1 MNEVSLKPVIEEL
14 ENLFSK
20 FNTRFFDGGL
30 EKPVITVSPDH
41 TRGAYG
47 WCTGWKA
54 WKAGEDEGHYEINLC
69 AEYLNRPFEET
80 CGTLIHEMVHLQNL
94 QDGVQDTSRS
104 GTYHNKK
111 FKETAEAHGLTV
123 EKGEKY
129 GWHKTTLSP
138 EALEFVQS
146 LGKQGFT
153 LVRPRPLGLKGS
165 SKGGSS
171 SRKYVCPCCG
181 AIIRAT
187 KEVRVICADC
197 LKYCYDHGFD
207 WGGLYEIFHRVSCW
221 CCPLQSLDELRK
233 LRKHFTDLW
242 AKLLDMEHQTWRNF
256 RADYSVDQLEI
267 RFSYEDERL
276 ATGLPINRTRE
287 FMSELRKRLEEAGF
301 PQNK

>member
-1 MNEVSLKPVIEEL
+1 MIQKETTGMILRKLRGDRTQEEIAAILGITKSSWAMYERDERVPRDEVKIRIANFFGKTVQELFYTRLSTISAHKKGRTSMNEVSLKPVIEEL

-20 FNTRFFDGGL
+20 FNAQFFADKL

-129 GWHKTTLSP
+129 GWHKTALSP

-153 LVRPRPLGLKGS
+153 LVRPRPIGLKGS
-165 SKGGSS
+165 SKGGGSS

-187 KEVRVICADC
+187 KEVHVICADC
-197 LKYCYDHGFD
+197 DCEFQE
-207 WGGLYEIFHRVSCW
+207 EI
-221 CCPLQSLDELRK
+221 
-233 LRKHFTDLW
+233 
-242 AKLLDMEHQTWRNF
+242 
-256 RADYSVDQLEI
+256 
-267 RFSYEDERL
+267 
-276 ATGLPINRTRE
+276 
-287 FMSELRKRLEEAGF
+287 
-301 PQNK
+301 

>member
-1 MNEVSLKPVIEEL
+1 MNEVRLKPVIEEL

-20 FNTRFFDGGL
+20 FNARFFADKL

-129 GWHKTTLSP
+129 GWHKTALSP

-153 LVRPRPLGLKGS
+153 LVRPRPIGLKGS
-165 SKGGSS
+165 SKGGGI
-171 SRKYVCPCCG
+171 KFQKVC
-181 AIIRAT
+181 
-187 KEVRVICADC
+187 
-197 LKYCYDHGFD
+197 L
-207 WGGLYEIFHRVSCW
+207 
-221 CCPLQSLDELRK
+221 PLLRG
-233 LRKHFTDLW
+233 H
-242 AKLLDMEHQTWRNF
+242 
-256 RADYSVDQLEI
+256 
-267 RFSYEDERL
+267 
-276 ATGLPINRTRE
+276 
-287 FMSELRKRLEEAGF
+287 
-301 PQNK
+301 

>member
-20 FNTRFFDGGL
+20 FNARFFADKL

-123 EKGEKY
+123 EKARSTAGTKQPFPR
-129 GWHKTTLSP
+129 KPLNLFR
-138 EALEFVQS
+138 ALENRGS
-146 LGKQGFT
+146 
-153 LVRPRPLGLKGS
+153 PLYGPG
-165 SKGGSS
+165 
-171 SRKYVCPCCG
+171 
-181 AIIRAT
+181 
-187 KEVRVICADC
+187 
-197 LKYCYDHGFD
+197 
-207 WGGLYEIFHRVSCW
+207 
-221 CCPLQSLDELRK
+221 PL
-233 LRKHFTDLW
+233 
-242 AKLLDMEHQTWRNF
+242 A
-256 RADYSVDQLEI
+256 
-267 RFSYEDERL
+267 
-276 ATGLPINRTRE
+276 
-287 FMSELRKRLEEAGF
+287 
-301 PQNK
+301 